1 MMDAPTK
8 IIHDAHDYIT
18 GMSKTSNIEV
28 QSISPLIEARVI
40 CNPPW
45 SNIDDKPETEPKES
59 MQSLMRT
66 SHY

>member
-28 QSISPLIEARVI
+28 QSNGPLLEARGI
-40 CNPPW
+40 CNPPR

>member
-8 IIHDAHDYIT
+8 TTHHTYDYIT

-28 QSISPLIEARVI
+28 QSNGPLLEARGI
-40 CNPPW
+40 CNPPR

>member
-8 IIHDAHDYIT
+8 TTHNIHDYIT

-40 CNPPW
+40 CNPPR